1 MAQLLKPEVRN
12 KIIESSKNEFL
23 KYGYE
28 NASMRHIAKEAGMTV
43 GNLYRYFDSKE
54 SINKEI
60 VTPTLNKINDLVKK
74 ITDKKV
80 DLEKSNFSIKFTKDS
95 IKKMLD
101 ELSENLIDIYQESKD
116 EFNILLLHSEVNE
129 NLVKWFSDLVLY
141 FIDTNY
147 KIVGFKKEKKL
158 MARAF
163 AVSIF
168 DGIKEFFKDNSIN
181 RNYLKLM
188 VKSFLYAYTEMLDL
202 DIKKLGVI

>member
-80 DLEKSNFSIKFTKDS
+80 DLEKSNFSMKFTKDS

-147 KIVGFKKEKKL
+147 KIIGFKKEKKL

-168 DGIKEFFKDNSIN
+168 DGVKELFRDNSLN

>member
-80 DLEKSNFSIKFTKDS
+80 DLEKSNFSMKFTKDS

-116 EFNILLLHSEVNE
+116 EFNILLLHSEVND

-147 KIVGFKKEKKL
+147 KIIGFKKEKKL

>member
-147 KIVGFKKEKKL
+147 KIIGFKKEKKL